1 MANMVDYLE
10 WRGDLSFRT
19 SGFNEVDNLLLAQMA
34 YVDFGDIIPCEDSE
48 ESITLKAASEK
59 FWSEHEEEDIL
70 AKVSMTKS
78 APFLMR
84 QMAETRRF
92 KNLKLSRYVN
102 DISDEE
108 QSQFSVL
115 CISLPDHSI
124 YVAYSGTDDTIVG
137 WRENFNMGYLTET
150 PGQLKAVAYLNH
162 IGQLTTKKLRIGGHS
177 KGGNL
182 SVYAA
187 VKCEPE
193 IQERII
199 AVYSNDGPGFR
210 REMIDSEEYQRMLP
224 KVKSILPES
233 SIVGMLLEHQDN
245 YVVVRSSENGV
256 LQHDPMSW
264 EVIGPS
270 LVLVERVAAE
280 SVMWDQTMKAWLN
293 HLDNGERQ
301 EIVETVFQ
309 ILDEAEI
316 RTVDDFYRSKWKVM
330 QDLMKAKSELPEE
343 TMQLFSKA
351 LKLFWSEG
359 NKSVKKSVRQVV
371 KHRLTSTK
379 EEL

>member
-19 SGFNEVDNLLLAQMA
+19 SGFNEVDNLLLAQLA
-34 YVDFGDIIPCEDSE
+34 YVDFEDIIPGEDSE

-59 FWSEHEEEDIL
+59 FWSENEEEDIL
-70 AKVSMTKS
+70 AKVSMTKF

-108 QSQFSVL
+108 QSQFCVL
-115 CISLPDHSI
+115 CITLPDNSI

-150 PGQLKAVAYLNH
+150 PGQLKAVAYLNR
-162 IGQLTTKKLRIGGHS
+162 IGELTTKKLRIGGHS

-187 VKCEPE
+187 VKCKPE

-199 AVYSNDGPGFR
+199 VVYSNDGPGFR
-210 REMIDSEEYQRMLP
+210 REMVDSEEYRRMLP

-245 YVVVRSSENGV
+245 YVVVRSSESGV
-256 LQHDPMSW
+256 QQHDPMSW
-264 EVIGPS
+264 EVLGPS

-280 SVMWDQTMKAWLN
+280 SVLWDQTMKAWLN
-293 HLDNGERQ
+293 HLDKGERQ

-330 QDLMKAKSELPEE
+330 QDLMKVKGELPDE

-351 LKLFWSEG
+351 LKLLWSEG
-359 NKSVKKSVRQVV
+359 NKSVKKSMRQAV
-371 KHRLTSTK
+371 KNKLVSTK
-379 EEL
+379 DEL

>member
-19 SGFNEVDNLLLAQMA
+19 SGFNEVDNLLLAQLA
-34 YVDFGDIIPCEDSE
+34 YVDFEDIIPGEDSE

-59 FWSEHEEEDIL
+59 FWSENEEEDIL
-70 AKVSMTKS
+70 AKVSMTKF

-108 QSQFSVL
+108 QSQFCVL
-115 CISLPDHSI
+115 CITLPDHSI

-150 PGQLKAVAYLNH
+150 PGQLKAVAYLNR
-162 IGQLTTKKLRIGGHS
+162 IGELTTKKLRIGGHS

-187 VKCEPE
+187 VKCKPE

-210 REMIDSEEYQRMLP
+210 REMVDSEEYQRMLP

-245 YVVVRSSENGV
+245 YVVVRSSESGV
-256 LQHDPMSW
+256 QQHDPMSW
-264 EVIGPS
+264 EVLGPS

-280 SVMWDQTMKAWLN
+280 SVLWDQTMKAWLN
-293 HLDNGERQ
+293 HLDKGERQ

-330 QDLMKAKSELPEE
+330 QDLMKVKGELPEE

-351 LKLFWSEG
+351 LKLLWSEG
-359 NKSVKKSVRQVV
+359 NKSVKKSMRQAV
-371 KHRLTSTK
+371 KNKLVSTK
-379 EEL
+379 DEL

>member
-19 SGFNEVDNLLLAQMA
+19 SGFNEVDNLLLAQLA
-34 YVDFGDIIPCEDSE
+34 YVDFEDIIPGEDSE

-59 FWSEHEEEDIL
+59 FWSENEEEDIL
-70 AKVSMTKS
+70 AKVSMTKF

-108 QSQFSVL
+108 QSQFCVL
-115 CISLPDHSI
+115 CITLPDNSI

-150 PGQLKAVAYLNH
+150 PGQLKAVAYLNR
-162 IGQLTTKKLRIGGHS
+162 IGELTTKKLRIGGHS

-187 VKCEPE
+187 VKCKPE

-210 REMIDSEEYQRMLP
+210 REMVDSEEYQRMLP

-245 YVVVRSSENGV
+245 YVVVRSSESGV
-256 LQHDPMSW
+256 QQHDPMSW
-264 EVIGPS
+264 EVLGPS

-280 SVMWDQTMKAWLN
+280 SVLWDQTMKAWLN
-293 HLDNGERQ
+293 HLDKGERQ

-330 QDLMKAKSELPEE
+330 QDLMKVKGELPEE

-351 LKLFWSEG
+351 LKLLWSEG
-359 NKSVKKSVRQVV
+359 NKSVKKSMRQAV
-371 KHRLTSTK
+371 KNKLVSTK
-379 EEL
+379 DEL

>member
-19 SGFNEVDNLLLAQMA
+19 SGFNEVDNLLLAQLA
-34 YVDFGDIIPCEDSE
+34 YVDFEDIIPGEDSE

-59 FWSEHEEEDIL
+59 FWSENEEEDIL
-70 AKVSMTKS
+70 AKVSMTKF

-108 QSQFSVL
+108 QSQFCVL
-115 CISLPDHSI
+115 CITLPDNSI

-150 PGQLKAVAYLNH
+150 PGQLKAVAYLNR
-162 IGQLTTKKLRIGGHS
+162 IGELTTKKLRIGGHS

-187 VKCEPE
+187 VKCKPE

-210 REMIDSEEYQRMLP
+210 REMVDSEEYRRMLP

-245 YVVVRSSENGV
+245 YVVVRSSESGV
-256 LQHDPMSW
+256 QQHDPMSW
-264 EVIGPS
+264 EVLGPS

-280 SVMWDQTMKAWLN
+280 SVLWDQTMKAWLN
-293 HLDNGERQ
+293 HLDKGERQ

-330 QDLMKAKSELPEE
+330 QDLMKVKGELPEE

-351 LKLFWSEG
+351 LKLLWSEG
-359 NKSVKKSVRQVV
+359 NKSVKKSMRQAV
-371 KHRLTSTK
+371 KNKLVSTK
-379 EEL
+379 DEL